1 MKTVKDLRDNY
12 ASIQE
17 KIEAVTDAAKEE
29 KRDFNDEER
38 SRLTAWEEELEA
50 LEKEIAFQ
58 EKIEARLASK
68 VAANMEQR
76 HKQESQTP
84 EQKAVLRYSLCK
96 AILAR
101 AKFQFHK
108 VRLKGEKPAEK
119 PTPRLRFNST
129 RSD

>member
-58 EKIEARLASK
+58 EKTSPACSGKTPGWTNASRRCLT
-68 VAANMEQR
+68 N
-76 HKQESQTP
+76 
-84 EQKAVLRYSLCK
+84 
-96 AILAR
+96 
-101 AKFQFHK
+101 
-108 VRLKGEKPAEK
+108 
-119 PTPRLRFNST
+119 
-129 RSD
+129 